1 MIYDLIII
9 GGGPAA
15 MSAGIYAAR
24 KKLKTLLI
32 AKTLGGQLTEA
43 WQIENYLGFESIP
56 GIELSQKFISHL
68 KKISADIEIREGEIA
83 VHIEQIDKQDGSP
96 TSGKTEAGLPSSKIF
111 EIATETNKYLAK
123 TIIICTGASPKK
135 LNIPGEKEFAGK
147 GVVFCA
153 TCDAPMFSGKIV
165 AVVGSGNSGLS
176 AALQLTKYA
185 AKIYLINK
193 YPNFSKGDIA
203 YAEKVNASPLI
214 KIINNS
220 LVKEIKGDKFVRSI
234 IFEHID
240 TKRTE
245 EINVE
250 GVFVEIGTAPSL
262 HFLGNL
268 VKYNE
273 KGAIIVKQENNMASC
288 PGIFAAGDVTNLP
301 YKQIIIA
308 AGEGAKAALGVY
320 DYLIATK
327 I

>member
-56 GIELSQKFISHL
+56 GLELSQKFINHL
-68 KKISADIEIREGEIA
+68 KKFSADIEIKEGESA
-83 VHIEQIDKQDGSP
+83 THINQLED
-96 TSGKTEAGLPSSKIF
+96 KIF
-111 EIATETNKYLAK
+111 EITTEISKYLAK
-123 TIIICTGASPKK
+123 TIIVATGASPRK
-135 LNIPGEKEFAGK
+135 LNIPGEEEFTGK

-153 TCDAPMFSGKIV
+153 TCDAPMFSKKTV
-165 AVVGSGNSGLS
+165 AVVGSGNSGLN

-193 YPNFSKGDIA
+193 YPDFSKGDAA
-203 YAEKVNASPLI
+203 YAEKVKASPFI
-214 KIINNS
+214 QIINNS
-220 LVKEIKGDKFVRSI
+220 LVKEIKGDKFVKSI
-234 IFEHID
+234 IFEHIGA
-240 TKRTE
+240 KQTE

-250 GVFVEIGTAPSL
+250 GVFVEIGAAPSL
-262 HFLGNL
+262 HFLGSL

-273 KGAIIVKQENNMASC
+273 KGSIIIKQENNMASC
-288 PGIFAAGDVTNLP
+288 PGIFAAGDATNLP

-308 AGEGAKAALGVY
+308 AGEGAKAALGAY
-320 DYLIATK
+320 DYLTK
-327 I
+327 TANS